1 MDDHASHGAYS
12 WRDYFKVNTDHKVI
26 GIQYLATTFFF
37 FVAGGLMAMIFRAE
51 LANPD
56 MQYVDTQTFNGLVS
70 EHAALMIFL
79 FIIPAFAGLAN
90 FAVPLMLGAPD
101 MAFPRLNALSFW
113 LLPIAGIMFLAAFL
127 APGGAF
133 ATGWTSYAPLAV
145 DQPLGQ
151 VFFNMGVQW
160 AGASSIM
167 TALNFLV
174 TIITMRAPGMTF
186 WRMPLLVWANFTT
199 SLLVVIATPFI
210 AGSQFFV
217 MFDRIMHT
225 NFFNVAEGGYVLGYQ
240 HIFWFYSHP
249 AVYIMMLP
257 GFGIISE
264 VLAVMCRKPVF
275 GYRLMALS
283 LMAILVLGFSVWAH
297 HMFVAGMAPWLRV
310 PMMVTSMIIAVPTGI
325 KVFSWLATMWEG
337 KLHFR
342 TPMLFA
348 LGFLSMFV
356 LGGLSGIFLASVP
369 IDIAASDT
377 YFIVAHIHY
386 VLFGGS
392 VFTIFAGIYYWF
404 PKMTGRMYNERLGK
418 LHFWLTF
425 IGFNGTFFP
434 MHWVGLQGMP
444 RRVADYSAE
453 FGDWNLVISMF
464 SFLLGASTIVFFYN
478 VIASWAR
485 GPIAPSNPW
494 RALTLEWQVTSP
506 PPVFNFDEIP
516 QVVGS
521 PYEYGVPGA
530 KHAVLNGGAGAAAK
544 EEEGGRPVSEQR
556 KILVV
561 ANETLNGEELLDA
574 VRKRVAGSDALVLV
588 IAPVNAPREGYV
600 VYENTRRAA
609 AGRRLDKALQQL
621 RDAGIPASG
630 HVVDNDPLAAVKD
643 TIAMEEPDEL
653 VVSTHPEAKSGWR
666 RRDLLE
672 EIRKAAGDRPVE
684 HVVSDVASRTGAQN
698 ILVVA
703 NETVLGAP
711 LLDRIREKAR
721 AGGEGT
727 SFLIVSPQSDP
738 DRGAHPEADRRLR
751 QVLAQLRSEGIEAHG
766 QIAHPG
772 PVHGGDARRSRREH
786 RRHPRLHLPGAARI
800 VWLRRDLIGRLTSEA
815 GVPVEHVVVEPAEV
829 RFERARRRPAPRPPD
844 REPELADRVDGS
856 RHVPLHRVGGDA
868 LRRLLHGVLLHS
880 RRQPGSRAVAA
891 PALPPASVR
900 GGREHGGAA
909 DVELHDALGAAVDQA
924 RQPGRHEGRARA
936 HAPDGPRLP
945 ADADARVRADRVQP
959 LRRGVRDDLLR
970 PHRPAR
976 RACLRRADA
985 ALDGDR
991 ARISRPLHPGA
1002 PPRGRDPRNLLALRR
1017 RNVDRGVRDDL
1028 PALAMARNPVPQRSR
1043 GLPLPAADGGVLRA
1057 DRGRSGD
1064 RDVAR
1069 PGRFHRPDGGCDRF
1083 WMRSRSTSR
1092 R

>member
-1 MDDHASHGAYS
+1 MTDVVETHHAPDHHAAPPRRGIEHLTKPGFVRAAWMTPLFWAIGAGIVVFFRWLGHYEPTWDWLVITVVASLTAAPVGFLAGIGAFDYWIYYISGRPTREDDHSSHGAHS

-26 GIQYLATTFFF
+26 GIQYLVTTFFF
-37 FVAGGLMAMIFRAE
+37 FVVGGLMAMIFRAE

-101 MAFPRLNALSFW
+101 MAFPRLNALSYW

-133 ATGWTSYAPLAV
+133 GAGWTGYAPLSV
-145 DQPLGQ
+145 EGTDGNI
-151 VFFNMGVQW
+151 FFQMGVQW

-210 AGSQFFV
+210 AGSQFFAL
-217 MFDRIMHT
+217 FDRVMHT
-225 NFFNVAEGGYVLGYQ
+225 NFFNVSEGGYVLGYQ

-264 VLAVMCRKPVF
+264 VIAVMSRKPVF

-325 KVFSWLATMWEG
+325 KIFSWLATMWEG

-444 RRVADYSAE
+444 RRVADYSE
-453 FGDWNLVISMF
+453 QFGELEPRHLDVLVPARRLDDR
-464 SFLLGASTIVFFYN
+464 LLLQHDRQLDARPDRAVEPVARAHARVAGQLAAARLQLRPDPAGGRRAVRVRRSRRPPRR
-478 VIASWAR
+478 AQRRSARRAARPHAR
-485 GPIAPSNPW
+485 GRD
-494 RALTLEWQVTSP
+494 RAMSDGP
-506 PPVFNFDEIP
+506 
-516 QVVGS
+516 
-521 PYEYGVPGA
+521 
-530 KHAVLNGGAGAAAK
+530 
-544 EEEGGRPVSEQR
+544 R
-556 KILVV
+556 KLLVV
-561 ANETLNGEELLDA
+561 ANETLTGDELLDA
-574 VRKRVAGSDALVLV
+574 VRAKVTDAETIVVV

-600 VYENTRRAA
+600 VYDNTRRAA
-609 AGRRLDKALQQL
+609 AGRRLDRTLTSF
-621 RDAGIPASG
+621 REAGIAATG

-643 TIAMEEPDEL
+643 AIAIEEPDEL
-653 VVSTHPEAKSGWR
+653 IVSTHPEATSGWR
-666 RRDLLE
+666 RRNLLE
-672 EIRKAAGDRPVE
+672 EIRKAAGR
-684 HVVSDVASRTGAQN
+684 
-698 ILVVA
+698 
-703 NETVLGAP
+703 
-711 LLDRIREKAR
+711 
-721 AGGEGT
+721 
-727 SFLIVSPQSDP
+727 DP
-738 DRGAHPEADRRLR
+738 R
-751 QVLAQLRSEGIEAHG
+751 
-766 QIAHPG
+766 
-772 PVHGGDARRSRREH
+772 
-786 RRHPRLHLPGAARI
+786 
-800 VWLRRDLIGRLTSEA
+800 
-815 GVPVEHVVVEPAEV
+815 
-829 RFERARRRPAPRPPD
+829 RARR
-844 REPELADRVDGS
+844 LG
-856 RHVPLHRVGGDA
+856 
-868 LRRLLHGVLLHS
+868 RRLPH
-880 RRQPGSRAVAA
+880 RRRERPRHRERDGARRAA
-891 PALPPASVR
+891 
-900 GGREHGGAA
+900 
-909 DVELHDALGAAVDQA
+909 
-924 RQPGRHEGRARA
+924 ARA
-936 HAPDGPRLP
+936 HPREGACRDG
-945 ADADARVRADRVQP
+945 A
-959 LRRGVRDDLLR
+959 
-970 PHRPAR
+970 
-976 RACLRRADA
+976 
-985 ALDGDR
+985 
-991 ARISRPLHPGA
+991 
-1002 PPRGRDPRNLLALRR
+1002 
-1017 RNVDRGVRDDL
+1017 DDL
-1028 PALAMARNPVPQRSR
+1028 PDH
-1043 GLPLPAADGGVLRA
+1043 LPAE
-1057 DRGRSGD
+1057 
-1064 RDVAR
+1064 
-1069 PGRFHRPDGGCDRF
+1069 
-1083 WMRSRSTSR
+1083 RSRSRARTPR
-1092 R
+1092 RSGACGGC